1 MKSSITKGFTL
12 VEILVALAIFGFVI
26 TIGTG
31 ALVTLSNTNHS
42 AQLSRKTIDNVD
54 YIMDDIVR
62 ELRLGKNYHCIDESN
77 TNEDNEKDP
86 EDCTNG
92 SSKIAFTN
100 ILTGDLVRYYTA
112 PVSSPTG
119 NKTAVMKEVIGINA
133 LTPTQLS
140 ALNIDVKKIKF
151 YVSGSSPTDYK
162 ASQVLITLQAE
173 LKKGSRFS
181 SLVNIQTTVAQR
193 AIDN

>member
-12 VEILVALAIFGFVI
+12 VEILVALAIFSFVI

-42 AQLSRKTIDNVD
+42 AQLSRKTVDNVD

-62 ELRLGKNYHCIDESN
+62 ELRLGKNYHCIDEGN
-77 TNEDNEKDP
+77 MDTLNERDAA
-86 EDCTNG
+86 DCTKG

-100 ILTGDLVRYYTA
+100 ILTGDLIKYYVEPFTTTA
-112 PVSSPTG
+112 GTKYVL
-119 NKTAVMKEVIGINA
+119 KKEVTGTNP
-133 LTPTQLS
+133 LSTQLS
-140 ALNIDVKKIKF
+140 ALNIDIRKIRF
-151 YVSGSSPTDYK
+151 YVSGSKSTDYK

-181 SLVNIQTTVAQR
+181 SLVDLQTTVAQR
-193 AIDN
+193 ALDN